1 VSAGPQSVSPPEFLL
16 LAGHPLRWRL
26 LSELAAGDRQV
37 RELVD
42 SVARPQNLVSYHLGR
57 LRSAG
62 LVSMRRSSAD
72 RRDAYYSVDLARFG
86 ELLSATGATL
96 HPGLR
101 VGGRDEGAERS
112 PPRPA
117 AVLFLCTGNSARS
130 QLAEAL
136 LEQRAGGLAHAW
148 SAGSHP
154 KPLHPNAVRV
164 MRERGVDL
172 SGWRSKHLSEFAER
186 HVDYVI
192 TLCDR
197 VREICPGFPGD
208 PRLVHWSIPD
218 PSAEGASDEES
229 YPAFERTVC
238 ELETRI
244 RFLLRLIEHTRLLEV
259 T

>member
-1 VSAGPQSVSPPEFLL
+1 

-26 LSELAAGDRQV
+26 LSELAGGDRQV
-37 RELVD
+37 RELVG
-42 SVARPQNLVSYHLGR
+42 SLGRPQNLVSYHLGR

-86 ELLSATGATL
+86 ELLSLTGATL
-96 HPGLR
+96 HPGLAVGDRSHLAGR
-101 VGGRDEGAERS
+101 VVA
-112 PPRPA
+112 PPA
-117 AVLFLCTGNSARS
+117 SVLFLCTGNSARS

-136 LEQRAGGLAHAW
+136 LEQLAGGAAQAW
-148 SAGSHP
+148 SAGSRP

-186 HVDYVI
+186 RLDYVI

-208 PRLVHWSIPD
+208 PRSIHWSIPD
-218 PSAEGASDEES
+218 PAADGGSDEET
-229 YPAFERTVC
+229 YPAFERTVR

-244 RFLLRLIEHTRLLEV
+244 VFLLRLIADTRQLEV
-259 T
+259 R